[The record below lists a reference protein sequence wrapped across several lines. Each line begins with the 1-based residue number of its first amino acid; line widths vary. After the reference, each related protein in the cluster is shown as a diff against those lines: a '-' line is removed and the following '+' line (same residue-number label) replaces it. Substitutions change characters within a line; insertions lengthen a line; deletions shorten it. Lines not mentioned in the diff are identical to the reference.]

1 MSEISGADGGGG
13 PYRVMVCDDS
23 AVIRGLI
30 SRTLETDP
38 EINVVA
44 TVSDGQM
51 AINALARNDIEV
63 CILDIEMPVMDGLTA
78 LPQLVERQPDL
89 QVIVASTLTR
99 RNAEISLKAL
109 SIGAADY
116 IAKPTTAVAINAGT
130 DFKVELI
137 SKVKALGASRRRIR
151 GIPRPAAA
159 PPSTAP
165 AASAMSVQAVPV
177 TPVTAAPR
185 AGSSTGYTFRDQP
198 APRPSGSLFNRSA
211 TAQQAPPAPARPVI
225 ARAAPAAS
233 ANTPRA
239 PISLRPLPTELP
251 EVIAIGSSTG
261 GPQALF
267 SLLSA
272 LGKVSQPI
280 LITQHMPATFTTILA
295 EHIERASGIPTF
307 EAAEDMKVESGKI
320 YVAPGDFHM
329 SIEGS
334 PQRPVIKLLKTP
346 PESFCRPS
354 VNPMLRSLVKLY
366 GKRILTVILTGM
378 GQDGLKGGEM
388 AVAAGGTIIAQDEAS
403 SIVWGMPGAV
413 ASAGLCSAVLPLDE
427 IGPMVRRLVTRNYQ

>member
-1 MSEISGADGGGG
+1 MSEISTADGGGG

-51 AINALARNDIEV
+51 AINALARNEIEV

-78 LPQLVERQPDL
+78 LPQLVDRQPDL

-151 GIPRPAAA
+151 GIPRPVIA
-159 PPSTAP
+159 PPPVAP
-165 AASAMSVQAVPV
+165 AASAIPAQAAPA
-177 TPVTAAPR
+177 PPATAASR
-185 AGSSTGYTFRDQP
+185 AGPSTSYVARDQP
-198 APRPSGSLFNRSA
+198 PPRPSGSLFNRGA
-211 TAQQAPPAPARPVI
+211 TAPQAPARPVI
-225 ARAAPAAS
+225 APRAAPAAS
-233 ANTPRA
+233 ANSPRA
-239 PISLRPLPTELP
+239 PISLRSLPTELP
-251 EVIAIGSSTG
+251 DVIAIGSSTG

-334 PQRPVIKLLKTP
+334 AQRPVIKLLKTP
-346 PESFCRPS
+346 PESYCRPS

-366 GKRILTVILTGM
+366 GKRVLTVILTGM

-427 IGPMVRRLVTRNYQ
+427 IAPMVRRLVTRTYQ